1 MPRPHI
7 PAKLRRLVINR
18 AGGRCEYCLIHQDD
32 RPETHPIDHVIALKH
47 GGRTVKENL
56 ALACVI
62 CNGAK
67 GSDLATIDP
76 LSGEIVPLFNP
87 RTQSWGDH
95 FELSRAQII
104 GRTAIGRATVAL
116 LRLNDDERLGYRQ
129 NLIDA
134 ERYPSLTAPK

>member
-18 AGGRCEYCLIHQDD
+18 AGGQCEYCLIHQDD

-62 CNGAK
+62 CNGNK

-76 LSGEIVPLFNP
+76 LNGEIVPLFNP
-87 RTQSWGDH
+87 RTQIWGDH
-95 FELSRAQII
+95 FELSGAQIN
-104 GRTAIGRATVAL
+104 GRTAIGRATAAL
-116 LRLNDDERLGYRQ
+116 LRLNDNERISYRES
-129 NLIDA
+129 LIDA
-134 ERYPSLTAPK
+134 GRYPSMTSP

>member
-18 AGGRCEYCLIHQDD
+18 AGGRCEYCLVHQDD

-47 GGRTVKENL
+47 GGQTVKENL

-62 CNGAK
+62 CNGNK

-87 RTQSWGDH
+87 RIQSWGDH
-95 FELSRAQII
+95 FDLSDAQII
-104 GRTAIGRATVAL
+104 GQTAIGRATAAL
-116 LRLNDDERLGYRQ
+116 LRLNDDERISYRQ
-129 NLIDA
+129 SLTNA
-134 ERYPSLTAPK
+134 GRYPLPIAS